1 MKPFQYVSYNR
12 KTTFRKS
19 LSQNVVYYLYNL
31 IPVLVVGIAAVLV
44 ILIVID
50 RPFFIPLVNSLIYDK
65 LIIKYEMIGLLLN
78 SVFSSII
85 PIPTELI
92 TSMLLLSKMNKI
104 LIFIILDAGSIVGG
118 YLAYFIGMRYHS
130 FIQRRLKELLKV
142 TFLSKLLNIVNGHAG
157 PLLILSPWLPFIG
170 DSLCILAGTTRYDL
184 RKYLIY
190 ISVGKTIKAF
200 AIIISLA
207 SIIAYL

>member
-1 MKPFQYVSYNR
+1 LKPFEYVSYNR

-19 LSQNVVYYLYNL
+19 LSQNVVYYLYNF

-44 ILIVID
+44 ILFVID
-50 RPFFIPLVNSLIYDK
+50 RPFFILLVNSLIYDK
-65 LIIKYEMIGLLLN
+65 LIIKYEMIGLFLN

-92 TSMLLLSKMNKI
+92 TSMLLLSKLNKI

-130 FIQRRLKELLKV
+130 FIQRRLNELLKV

-207 SIIAYL
+207 SIIPYL

>member
-1 MKPFQYVSYNR
+1 LKPFEYVSYNR

-19 LSQNVVYYLYNL
+19 LSQNVVYYLYNF

-50 RPFFIPLVNSLIYDK
+50 RPFFILLVNSLIYDK
-65 LIIKYEMIGLLLN
+65 LIIKYEMIGLFLN

-92 TSMLLLSKMNKI
+92 TSMLLLSKLNKI

-130 FIQRRLKELLKV
+130 FIQRRLNELLKV

-207 SIIAYL
+207 SIIPYL

>member
-1 MKPFQYVSYNR
+1 MSYNR

-19 LSQNVVYYLYNL
+19 LSQNVVYNLYNF
-31 IPVLVVGIAAVLV
+31 IPVLVVGIAPVLV
-44 ILIVID
+44 ILFVID
-50 RPFFIPLVNSLIYDK
+50 RPFFILLVNSLIYDK
-65 LIIKYEMIGLLLN
+65 LIIKYEMIGLFLN

-92 TSMLLLSKMNKI
+92 TSMLLLSKLNKI

-130 FIQRRLKELLKV
+130 FIQRRLNELLKV

-207 SIIAYL
+207 SIIPYL

>member
-1 MKPFQYVSYNR
+1 MSYNR

-19 LSQNVVYYLYNL
+19 LSQNVVYNLYNF

-50 RPFFIPLVNSLIYDK
+50 RPFFILLVNSLIYDK
-65 LIIKYEMIGLLLN
+65 LIIKYEMIGLFLN

-92 TSMLLLSKMNKI
+92 TSMLLLSKLNKI

-130 FIQRRLKELLKV
+130 FIQRRLNELLKV

-207 SIIAYL
+207 SIIPYL

>member
-1 MKPFQYVSYNR
+1 MRYNR
-12 KTTFRKS
+12 KTTFRNN
-19 LSQNVVYYLYNL
+19 QPRNVVYYLYNL
-31 IPVLVVGIAAVLV
+31 IPVSVVGIAAVLA

-50 RPFFIPLVNSLIYDK
+50 HPFFIPLVNSLIYDK
-65 LIIKYEMIGLLLN
+65 LIIKYEMIGLFIN

-92 TSMLLLSKMNKI
+92 TSMLLLSKVNKI

-130 FIQRRLKELLKV
+130 FIQSRLNELLKV
-142 TFLSKLLNIVNGHAG
+142 TFLSKLLNIVNGHAEL
-157 PLLILSPWLPFIG
+157 LLILSPWLPFIG
-170 DSLCILAGTTRYDL
+170 DSLCILAGSARYDL
-184 RKYLIY
+184 RKFLIY

-207 SIIAYL
+207 SIIPYL

>member
-1 MKPFQYVSYNR
+1 MRYNR
-12 KTTFRKS
+12 KTTFRKN
-19 LSQNVVYYLYNL
+19 QPRNVVYYLYNL
-31 IPVLVVGIAAVLV
+31 IPVSVVGIAAVLA

-50 RPFFIPLVNSLIYDK
+50 HPFFIPLVNSLIYDK
-65 LIIKYEMIGLLLN
+65 LIIKYEMIGLFIN

-92 TSMLLLSKMNKI
+92 TSMLLLSKVNKI

-130 FIQRRLKELLKV
+130 FIQSRLNELLKV
-142 TFLSKLLNIVNGHAG
+142 TFLSKLLNIVNGHAEL
-157 PLLILSPWLPFIG
+157 LLILSPWLPFIG
-170 DSLCILAGTTRYDL
+170 DSLCILAGSARYDL
-184 RKYLIY
+184 RKFLIY

-207 SIIAYL
+207 SIIPYL

>member
-1 MKPFQYVSYNR
+1 MRYNR
-12 KTTFRKS
+12 KTTFRKN
-19 LSQNVVYYLYNL
+19 QPRNVVYYLYNL
-31 IPVLVVGIAAVLV
+31 IPVSVVGIAAVLA

-50 RPFFIPLVNSLIYDK
+50 HPFFIPLVNSLIYDK
-65 LIIKYEMIGLLLN
+65 LIIKYEMIGLFIN

-92 TSMLLLSKMNKI
+92 TSMLLLSKVNKI

-130 FIQRRLKELLKV
+130 FIQSRLNELLKV
-142 TFLSKLLNIVNGHAG
+142 TFLSKLLNIVNGHAEL
-157 PLLILSPWLPFIG
+157 LLILSPWLPFIG
-170 DSLCILAGTTRYDL
+170 DSLCILAGSARYDL
-184 RKYLIY
+184 RKFLIY

-200 AIIISLA
+200 AIIISIA
-207 SIIAYL
+207 SIIPYL

>member
-1 MKPFQYVSYNR
+1 LKPLQYLHYNR
-12 KTTFRKS
+12 KTTFRKN
-19 LSQNVVYYLYNL
+19 LPRNVVYYLYNL
-31 IPVLVVGIAAVLV
+31 IPVLVAGIAAALV

-50 RPFFIPLVNSLIYDK
+50 GTFFIPLVTSLIYDK
-65 LIIKYEMIGLLLN
+65 IIIKYEMIGLFLN

-92 TSMLLLSKMNKI
+92 TSMLLLSKVNKI

-130 FIQRRLKELLKV
+130 FIQSRLNELLKV

-157 PLLILSPWLPFIG
+157 VLLILSPWLPFIG
-170 DSLCILAGTTRYDL
+170 DSLCILAGTTKYDL

-190 ISVGKTIKAF
+190 ISVGKTIKVF

-207 SIIAYL
+207 SIIPYL

>member
-1 MKPFQYVSYNR
+1 MSYNR

-19 LSQNVVYYLYNL
+19 LSQNVVYYLYNF

-44 ILIVID
+44 ILFVID
-50 RPFFIPLVNSLIYDK
+50 RPFFILLVNSLIYDK
-65 LIIKYEMIGLLLN
+65 LIIKYEMIGLFLN

-92 TSMLLLSKMNKI
+92 TSMLLLSKLNKI

-130 FIQRRLKELLKV
+130 FIQRRLNELLKV

-207 SIIAYL
+207 SIIPYL

>member
-1 MKPFQYVSYNR
+1 MSYNR

-19 LSQNVVYYLYNL
+19 LSQNVVYYLYNF

-50 RPFFIPLVNSLIYDK
+50 RPFFILLVNSLIYDK
-65 LIIKYEMIGLLLN
+65 LIIKYEMIGLFLN

-92 TSMLLLSKMNKI
+92 TSMLLLSKLNKI

-130 FIQRRLKELLKV
+130 FIQRRLNELLKV

-207 SIIAYL
+207 SIIPYL

>member
-1 MKPFQYVSYNR
+1 VSYNR

-19 LSQNVVYYLYNL
+19 LSQNVVYYLYNF

-50 RPFFIPLVNSLIYDK
+50 RPFFILLVNSLIYDK
-65 LIIKYEMIGLLLN
+65 LIIKYEMIGLFLN

-92 TSMLLLSKMNKI
+92 TSMLLLSKLNKI

-118 YLAYFIGMRYHS
+118 YQAYFIGMRYHS
-130 FIQRRLKELLKV
+130 FIQRRLNELLKV

-207 SIIAYL
+207 SIIPYL

>member
-1 MKPFQYVSYNR
+1 MKPFEYVSYNR

-19 LSQNVVYYLYNL
+19 LSQNVVYYLYNF

-50 RPFFIPLVNSLIYDK
+50 RPFFILLVNSLIYDK
-65 LIIKYEMIGLLLN
+65 LIIKYEMIGLFLN

-92 TSMLLLSKMNKI
+92 TSMLLLSKLNKI
-104 LIFIILDAGSIVGG
+104 LIFIISDAGSIVGG

-130 FIQRRLKELLKV
+130 FIQRRLNELLKV

-207 SIIAYL
+207 SIIPYL

>member
-1 MKPFQYVSYNR
+1 MKPFEYVSYNR

-19 LSQNVVYYLYNL
+19 LSQNVVFYLYNF

-50 RPFFIPLVNSLIYDK
+50 RPFFILLVNSLIYDK
-65 LIIKYEMIGLLLN
+65 LIIKYEMIGLFLN

-92 TSMLLLSKMNKI
+92 TSMLLLSKLNKI

-118 YLAYFIGMRYHS
+118 CLAYFIGMRYHS
-130 FIQRRLKELLKV
+130 FIQRRLNELLKV

-207 SIIAYL
+207 SIIPYL

>member
-1 MKPFQYVSYNR
+1 LKPFQYLHYNR

-19 LSQNVVYYLYNL
+19 LSQNVVYNLYIF
-31 IPVLVVGIAAVLV
+31 IPVLVVGIVAVLV

-50 RPFFIPLVNSLIYDK
+50 RPFFILLVNSLIYDK
-65 LIIKYEMIGLLLN
+65 LIIKYEMIGLFLN

-92 TSMLLLSKMNKI
+92 TSMLLLSKLNKI

-130 FIQRRLKELLKV
+130 FIQRRLNELLKV

-207 SIIAYL
+207 SIIPYL

>member
-1 MKPFQYVSYNR
+1 VRYNR
-12 KTTFRKS
+12 KTTFRKN
-19 LSQNVVYYLYNL
+19 QPRNVVYYLYNL
-31 IPVLVVGIAAVLV
+31 IPVSVVGIAAVLA

-65 LIIKYEMIGLLLN
+65 LIIKYEMIGLFIN

-92 TSMLLLSKMNKI
+92 TSMLLLSKVNKI

-130 FIQRRLKELLKV
+130 FIQSRLNELLKV

-157 PLLILSPWLPFIG
+157 LLLILSPWLPFIG
-170 DSLCILAGTTRYDL
+170 DSLCILAGSARYDL
-184 RKYLIY
+184 RKFLIY

-207 SIIAYL
+207 SIIPYL

>member
-1 MKPFQYVSYNR
+1 M
-12 KTTFRKS
+12 
-19 LSQNVVYYLYNL
+19 
-31 IPVLVVGIAAVLV
+31 GIAAVLV

-50 RPFFIPLVNSLIYDK
+50 RPFFILLVNSLIYDK
-65 LIIKYEMIGLLLN
+65 LIIKYEMIGLFLS

-130 FIQRRLKELLKV
+130 FIQRRLNELLKV

-207 SIIAYL
+207 SIIPYL

>member
-1 MKPFQYVSYNR
+1 MRYNR
-12 KTTFRKS
+12 KTTFRKN
-19 LSQNVVYYLYNL
+19 QPRNVVYYLYNL
-31 IPVLVVGIAAVLV
+31 IPVSVVGIAAVLA

-50 RPFFIPLVNSLIYDK
+50 HPFFIPLINSLIYDK
-65 LIIKYEMIGLLLN
+65 LIIKYEMIGLFIN

-92 TSMLLLSKMNKI
+92 TSMLLLSKVNKI

-130 FIQRRLKELLKV
+130 FIQSRLNELLKV

-157 PLLILSPWLPFIG
+157 LLLILSPWLPFIG
-170 DSLCILAGTTRYDL
+170 DSLCILAGSARYDL
-184 RKYLIY
+184 RKFLIY

-207 SIIAYL
+207 SIIPYL

>member
-1 MKPFQYVSYNR
+1 MKPFQYLHYNR
-12 KTTFRKS
+12 KTTFRKN
-19 LSQNVVYYLYNL
+19 QPRNIVYYLFNL
-31 IPVLVVGIAAVLV
+31 IPVLVAGIAAVLV
-44 ILIVID
+44 ILIVFD
-50 RPFFIPLVNSLIYDK
+50 GSFFIPLVTSLIYDK
-65 LIIKYEMIGLLLN
+65 LIIKYEMIGLFLN

-92 TSMLLLSKMNKI
+92 TSILLLSKVNKI

-130 FIQRRLKELLKV
+130 FIQSRLNGLLKV
-142 TFLSKLLNIVNGHAG
+142 TFLSKLLNIVNGNAG
-157 PLLILSPWLPFIG
+157 LLLILSPWLPFIG
-170 DSLCILAGTTRYDL
+170 DSLCILAGSAGYDL

-190 ISVGKTIKAF
+190 ISVGKTIKTF

-207 SIIAYL
+207 SIVPYL

>member
-1 MKPFQYVSYNR
+1 VRYNR
-12 KTTFRKS
+12 KTTFRKN
-19 LSQNVVYYLYNL
+19 QPRNVVYYLYNL
-31 IPVLVVGIAAVLV
+31 IPVSVVGIAAVLA

-50 RPFFIPLVNSLIYDK
+50 HPFFIPLVNSLIYDK
-65 LIIKYEMIGLLLN
+65 LIIKYEMIGLFIN

-92 TSMLLLSKMNKI
+92 TSMLLLSKVNKI

-130 FIQRRLKELLKV
+130 FIQSRLNELLKV
-142 TFLSKLLNIVNGHAG
+142 TFLSKLLNIVNGHAEL
-157 PLLILSPWLPFIG
+157 LLILSPWLPFIG
-170 DSLCILAGTTRYDL
+170 DSLCILAGSARYDL
-184 RKYLIY
+184 RKFLIY

-207 SIIAYL
+207 SIIPYL

>member
-1 MKPFQYVSYNR
+1 
-12 KTTFRKS
+12 
-19 LSQNVVYYLYNL
+19 
-31 IPVLVVGIAAVLV
+31 VGIAAVLA

-50 RPFFIPLVNSLIYDK
+50 HPSLIPLVNSLIYDK
-65 LIIKYEMIGLLLN
+65 LIIKYEMIGLFIN

-92 TSMLLLSKMNKI
+92 TSMLLLSKVNKI

-130 FIQRRLKELLKV
+130 FIQSRLNELLKV
-142 TFLSKLLNIVNGHAG
+142 TFLSKLLNIVNGHAEL
-157 PLLILSPWLPFIG
+157 LLILSPWLPFIG
-170 DSLCILAGTTRYDL
+170 DSLCILAGSARYDL
-184 RKYLIY
+184 RKFLIY

-207 SIIAYL
+207 SIIPYL

>member
-1 MKPFQYVSYNR
+1 MRYNR
-12 KTTFRKS
+12 KTTFRKN
-19 LSQNVVYYLYNL
+19 QPRNIVYYLYNL
-31 IPVLVVGIAAVLV
+31 IPVSVVGIAAVLA

-50 RPFFIPLVNSLIYDK
+50 HPFFIPLVNSLIYDK
-65 LIIKYEMIGLLLN
+65 LIIKYEMIGLFIN

-92 TSMLLLSKMNKI
+92 TSMLLLSKVNKI

-130 FIQRRLKELLKV
+130 FIQSRLNELLKV
-142 TFLSKLLNIVNGHAG
+142 TFLSKLLNIVNGHAEL
-157 PLLILSPWLPFIG
+157 LLILSPWLPFIG
-170 DSLCILAGTTRYDL
+170 DSLCILAGSARYDL
-184 RKYLIY
+184 RKFLIY

-207 SIIAYL
+207 SIIPYL

>member
-1 MKPFQYVSYNR
+1 MSYNR
-12 KTTFRKS
+12 KNTFRKS
-19 LSQNVVYYLYNL
+19 LSQNVVYYLYNF

-50 RPFFIPLVNSLIYDK
+50 RPFFILLVNSLIYDK
-65 LIIKYEMIGLLLN
+65 LIIKYEMIGLFLN

-92 TSMLLLSKMNKI
+92 TSMLLLSKLNKI
-104 LIFIILDAGSIVGG
+104 LIFIILDAGSIAGG

-130 FIQRRLKELLKV
+130 FIQRRLNELLKV
-142 TFLSKLLNIVNGHAG
+142 TFLSKLLNIVYGHAG

-207 SIIAYL
+207 SIIPYL